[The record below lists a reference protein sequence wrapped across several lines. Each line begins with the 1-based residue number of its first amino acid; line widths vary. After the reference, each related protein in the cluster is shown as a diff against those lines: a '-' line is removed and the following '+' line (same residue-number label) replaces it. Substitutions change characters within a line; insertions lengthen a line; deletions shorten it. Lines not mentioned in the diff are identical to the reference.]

1 MKIRKDFALIA
12 TLTLCSTI
20 YAAVAIIYTQMNAV
34 REEYDLKD
42 NTLIYVNFNMY
53 NRGIFI
59 GYCAILI
66 WNLIQAAFIFY
77 QNFWTWCQTVCVR
90 ISCFGLNVAFA
101 VLAVQTYESCEW
113 KSLLYAP
120 GYSGA
125 GQVCVQWSECSKL
138 PKDHV
143 WCEFEFL
150 GNATLLIPVA
160 ALLSVAASLEVVFL
174 VLYRKHTSKNATLP
188 NCCRLTPIDSLTE
201 QNSVIVVDN
210 NSDQPVNQ
218 INQSVRNPNF
228 EENTTNES

>member
-1 MKIRKDFALIA
+1 MKTRKDIALIV

-20 YAAVAIIYTQMNAV
+20 YAAVAILYTQMNAV

-42 NTLIYVNFNMY
+42 NRLIYVNFYMY

-113 KSLLYAP
+113 KSLVWTP
-120 GYSGA
+120 GSS
-125 GQVCVQWSECSKL
+125 GQVCVRWSECSKL

-143 WCEFEFL
+143 WCDFEFL
-150 GNATLLIPVA
+150 GNAKLLIPVA
-160 ALLSVAASLEVVFL
+160 ALLSVAALLEIVFL
-174 VLYRKHTSKNATLP
+174 VFYRKHTSKNATLP
-188 NCCRLTPIDSLTE
+188 NCCRLTPIDSFTE

-210 NSDQPVNQ
+210 NSDQPVDQ
-218 INQSVRNPNF
+218 ISQSVRNPNF
-228 EENTTNES
+228 EEDTTNKS